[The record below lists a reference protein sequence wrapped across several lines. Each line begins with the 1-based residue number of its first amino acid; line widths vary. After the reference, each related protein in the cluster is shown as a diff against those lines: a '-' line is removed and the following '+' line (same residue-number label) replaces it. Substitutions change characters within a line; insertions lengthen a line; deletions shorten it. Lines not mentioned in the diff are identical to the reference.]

1 MGLLNLL
8 NTGISDYGYSGKT
21 VPSTINTTPPGFTR
35 HNLFS
40 NNGTPNVSDDI
51 VVGGV
56 NGLQAP
62 SVTYVPSNLEEKD
75 SFNTA
80 IYRSNPGQGYLDNL
94 PG

>member
-8 NTGISDYGYSGKT
+8 NAGVSDYGYSGGT
-21 VPSTINTTPPGFTR
+21 VPSTINTNLPGFTR

-40 NNGTPNVSDDI
+40 TNGTPNVSNNI
-51 VVGGV
+51 IAGGV

-62 SVTYVPSNLEEKD
+62 PVTYLPSNLEEKD
-75 SFNTA
+75 PLNTA
-80 IYRSNPGQGYLDNL
+80 AYRSNPGQGYLDNL